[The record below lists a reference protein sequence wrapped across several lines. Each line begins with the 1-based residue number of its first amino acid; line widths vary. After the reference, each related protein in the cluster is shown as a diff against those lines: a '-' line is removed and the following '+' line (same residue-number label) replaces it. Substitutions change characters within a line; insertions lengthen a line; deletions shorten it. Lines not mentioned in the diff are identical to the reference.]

1 MFMHLLSKKIM
12 SLSVSSNARRG
23 GGGDGREVPD
33 PDGMDVERSSKRR
46 CDSTLDVR
54 EDLVLTLHILED
66 RKTSPTQQGRGIRK
80 IVDLYHDL
88 SDLLNKA
95 KKHSTIVNELNPAMI
110 EEMDRS
116 IEALHCEISTGLQID
131 HSTDDYSQHMT

>member
-1 MFMHLLSKKIM
+1 VSDTQELRVGVIELVNLSAI
-12 SLSVSSNARRG
+12 NARRG

-33 PDGMDVERSSKRR
+33 PDGTDVERSSKRR

-54 EDLVLTLHILED
+54 KVLVLTLHILED
-66 RKTSPTQQGRGIRK
+66 KKTSPTQLGRGIRK

-95 KKHSTIVNELNPAMI
+95 KKAFHHSE
-110 EEMDRS
+110 
-116 IEALHCEISTGLQID
+116 
-131 HSTDDYSQHMT
+131 